1 MLKVENHK
9 VNERRAARV
18 TTVPELLKAMEGHG
32 NKTLFSYFK
41 GRDILTLTYREFL
54 HRVRCLAAGFLK
66 MGLSAGRTA
75 VVGETSPEW
84 LETYLA
90 TLLAGGVIIPMDKE
104 LTPEQIAGFLE
115 VAEADSIVF
124 SPTFKSSFS
133 ILTNR
138 ECVKHLIPMDG
149 DVTFEDKSKVL
160 SLASIREA
168 GEEALKEGIAFPEP
182 DLEKMSEMLFTS
194 GTTGTSKCVM
204 LTQRNVMS
212 VVQAATFSVEFF
224 PEDVSV
230 SVLPV
235 HHTYELMCLLA
246 EMNYGVHIC
255 INDSLRHVVRNF
267 QKFRPTALVLVPLFV
282 NTIYKRIWS
291 EAEKKGSA
299 KKLRFGIK
307 LSRNLRKIGIDKR
320 RTLFKDVL
328 AAFGGRLERVICG
341 GAALNPTLIQA
352 FDDFG
357 VAICEGFG
365 ITECS
370 PLVAVTP
377 YYKRKP
383 GSVGPAVPCCTLRI
397 DGTGKNEQGFTEGEI
412 QVKGDNVMLGYYKNE
427 EANAAAFTEDGWF
440 RTGDFGYMDADG
452 YLYITGRLKSVIVLE
467 NGKNVFPEEIEEYLE
482 GIDEILESV
491 VVGRTQKDG
500 TVYLC
505 AVTVPNTE
513 KFPEGSEAESMK
525 KIIEAKIDE
534 VNRSLPSFKQIRIV
548 ELREE
553 PFEKTTTKKIKRSL
567 VK

>member
-9 VNERRAARV
+9 VSERRAARIS
-18 TTVPELLKAMEGHG
+18 TVPELLKVMAGHG
-32 NKTLFSYFK
+32 DKILFSYFK
-41 GRDILTLTYREFL
+41 GKEVLHLTYRDFVD
-54 HRVRCLAAGFLK
+54 RVYRVAAGLRK
-66 MGLSAGRTA
+66 MGLDTGRTA

-90 TLLAGGVIIPMDKE
+90 TLLCGGVIIPMDKE
-104 LTPEQIAGFLE
+104 LTPEQISNFLE
-115 VAEADSIVF
+115 VAEADAIVF
-124 SPTFKSSFS
+124 SPSFNSSLT
-133 ILTNR
+133 ILAEHKT
-138 ECVKHLIPMDG
+138 VKHLIPMSG
-149 DVTFEDKSKVL
+149 EIAIEDQSKVL
-160 SLASIREA
+160 SLDSIRCMGAEQLRSGA
-168 GEEALKEGIAFPEP
+168 SFPTP
-182 DLEKMSEMLFTS
+182 DLEKMCEMLFTS

-204 LTQRNVMS
+204 LSQKNVMS
-212 VVQAATFSVEFF
+212 VVQAATFSVEFY
-224 PEDVSV
+224 PEDVTV

-246 EMNYGVHIC
+246 QMNYGTHIC
-255 INDSLRHVVRNF
+255 INDSLRHVIRNF
-267 QKFRPTALVLVPLFV
+267 QKFQPTALILVPLFV

-291 EAEKKGSA
+291 EAEKKGKD

-307 LSRNLRKIGIDKR
+307 LSRNLRKMGIDKR

-328 AAFGGRLERVICG
+328 SAFGGKLERVICG

-357 VAICEGFG
+357 IAICEGFG

-370 PLVAVTP
+370 PLAAVTP

-412 QVKGDNVMLGYYKNE
+412 QVKGDNVMLGYYKND
-427 EANAAAFTEDGWF
+427 EANAAVFTKDGWF

-467 NGKNVFPEEIEEYLE
+467 NGKNVFPEEVEEYLE
-482 GIDEILESV
+482 DVDEILETV
-491 VVGRTQKDG
+491 VVGRTQEDG
-500 TVYLC
+500 TVLLC

-513 KFPEGSEAESMK
+513 KFPEGAEMESMK
-525 KIIEAKIDE
+525 KIIEAKIDDI
-534 VNRSLPSFKQIRIV
+534 NRRLPSFKQIRIV
-548 ELREE
+548 EMRAE